1 MKKRAVHFVGFRGE
15 EYHSAVRV
23 WGKPDFFHRNWD
35 VRVKH
40 GGEYDKDNDV
50 VVFAKGDENSRLH
63 EHAFN
68 DSAVF

>member
-1 MKKRAVHFVGFRGE
+1 MKARAVHFVGFRGD
-15 EYHSAVRV
+15 EYNSAVKV
-23 WGKPDFFHRNWD
+23 FGKPDFFHRDWD

-40 GGEYDKDNDV
+40 GGEFDENDV
-50 VVFAKGDENSRLH
+50 VVFAKKTDQDKCN